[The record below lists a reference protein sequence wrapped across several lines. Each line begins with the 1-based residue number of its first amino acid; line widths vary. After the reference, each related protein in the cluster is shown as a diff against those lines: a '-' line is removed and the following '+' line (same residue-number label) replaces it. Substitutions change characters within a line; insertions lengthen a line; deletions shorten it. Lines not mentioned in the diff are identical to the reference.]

1 VTKQA
6 RDLNKL
12 AIDELSLKLSE
23 ARLDL
28 MKLVAQAKS
37 AASQKDISKIKN
49 MKSHIARLKTLIKEK
64 QMEESN

>member
-1 VTKQA
+1 MTKQA
-6 RDLNKL
+6 RELNKL
-12 AIDELSLKLSE
+12 AIDELSLKLSD

-49 MKSHIARLKTLIKEK
+49 MKSHIARLKTLIREK

>member
-6 RDLNKL
+6 RELNKL
-12 AIDELSLKLSE
+12 AIDELSLKLSD

-49 MKSHIARLKTLIKEK
+49 MKSHIARLKTLIREK

>member
-1 VTKQA
+1 MTKQA
-6 RDLNKL
+6 RELNKL

-49 MKSHIARLKTLIKEK
+49 MKSHVARLRTLIREK